1 MTPKE
6 QRLRDYA
13 LDWLKSTDSKD
24 INYELIGYLVT
35 GNPVEILEWLV
46 SERNN
51 FWDWIKEEKND

>member
-13 LDWLKSTDSKD
+13 LDWIKSCDSKD

-35 GNPVEILEWLV
+35 GNPTEILEWLV
-46 SERNN
+46 SEREN
-51 FWDWIKEEKND
+51 FFDWIKEEKQ